1 MDKHGEE
8 SDGRAEAYLIFS
20 KVLDAQLSVLRYNLL
35 ESHRAALRLDTED
48 LPLVASRRNSV
59 ATSSHSRRESL
70 GGDQALRSTLNAA
83 AAVAVTSIQLNDKV
97 IVPDDP
103 TAPKAPTAPQFY
115 GDMSEDEPEEPPD
128 ESNSSEWPPKR
139 SPFFNR
145 TQSAGQS
152 ILMDQARRSMSLNSS
167 QSFRKKVSF
176 WEHIE
181 VLEYEGLD
189 QSTQE
194 LMRALWKWPTED
206 DIDQQEEDNI
216 LPELTQSGV
225 ENRVSTMDAQLMPWV
240 TAPMSRKRLV
250 WDSMA
255 LLILS
260 MEVILFPLSAFEQI
274 EAKMTSEEFFIVMDW
289 ISAVYWLTDMPL
301 QFFVGF
307 NTHEGKVERRFS
319 RTSMRYIKSWFLL
332 DVLIVT
338 LDWVSLVGFYDG
350 EFLEALRIGK
360 TVRGIRII
368 RGVRILR
375 LAKLGPFIQ
384 HIFDS
389 VHSDLMLLSLKLL
402 CIVVIAFSLNH
413 FIGCMWYLIGT
424 ATAADGM
431 ESWTT
436 MSGVAERNPGYQYV
450 TALHWSLSNFAI
462 ATTRIHAVN
471 EWEHWFGVL
480 VLLVGF
486 VCFASGLSAIA
497 RIVSRYYSQES
508 STVHAE
514 KSLRQFM
521 GDRSISPKMSQR
533 IWSFLRG
540 QKRNRQRLCEH
551 DVVLLKD
558 LPKVLRVE
566 LRKDMYV
573 PLLLHHPL
581 FQGMELADPHVIAK
595 ICDRGLD
602 FRSVPPLED
611 VFARSEKANYL
622 YYVISGS
629 LLYHIVRPS
638 RRTNTG
644 VVEVF
649 KGEWVGEGALWFD
662 NWVHFGWLRAKT
674 VCELL
679 LVRID
684 VFQAVAMKSPSPYLG
699 SAIYKQAW
707 VKRVKDDVRRQEDG
721 VTRLFLNRPSDLG
734 GDKQIIEAMASDAFP
749 DLAKKHDRL
758 LNPSLFATSFSTI
771 STGRSMSMSIVGES

>member
-1 MDKHGEE
+1 MEKHPAGEE
-8 SDGRAEAYLIFS
+8 SDGRAEAYLLFS
-20 KVLDAQLSVLRYNLL
+20 KVLDAQLSFLRYNLL
-35 ESHRAALRLDTED
+35 ESHRAALRLETED
-48 LPLVASRRNSV
+48 LPLAASRR
-59 ATSSHSRRESL
+59 TSFRCESL
-70 GGDQALRSTLNAA
+70 VERSTLNATA
-83 AAVAVTSIQLNDKV
+83 AAALALPTIQLNDKV

-103 TAPKAPTAPQFY
+103 AAPKAPTAPQFY
-115 GDMSEDEPEEPPD
+115 GDMCEDEPEEPPD
-128 ESNSSEWPPKR
+128 ESNGTGWPPQR

-145 TQSAGQS
+145 TESAGPS
-152 ILMDQARRSMSLNSS
+152 ILMDQARRSMSMGSS

-176 WEHIE
+176 WENIE

-194 LMRALWKWPTED
+194 LMRALWKWPNED

-225 ENRVSTMDAQLMPWV
+225 ESSRVSIVDARLMPWV

-250 WDSMA
+250 WDTLA
-255 LLILS
+255 LVILS

-289 ISAVYWLTDMPL
+289 ISAVYWLMDMPL

-307 NTHEGKVERRFS
+307 NTYEGKVERRFS
-319 RTSMRYIKSWFLL
+319 RTAMRYVKSWFLL

-338 LDWVSLVGFYDG
+338 LDWVSLVGFYEPWPSQDG

-389 VHSDLMLLSLKLL
+389 VHSDLMLLCLKLL
-402 CIVVIAFSLNH
+402 CIVVMALSLNH
-413 FIGCMWYLIGT
+413 FIGCTWYLIGT

-436 MSGVAERNPGYQYV
+436 ISGVAERNAGYQYV

-497 RIVSRYYSQES
+497 RIVSRYYSQEN
-508 STVHAE
+508 STIHAE
-514 KSLRQFM
+514 KALRTFL

-533 IWSFLRG
+533 VWSFLRG

-558 LPKVLRVE
+558 LPKAPR
-566 LRKDMYV
+566 
-573 PLLLHHPL
+573 PL
-581 FQGMELADPHVIAK
+581 FTITPITRVYG
-595 ICDRGLD
+595 
-602 FRSVPPLED
+602 
-611 VFARSEKANYL
+611 YL
-622 YYVISGS
+622 
-629 LLYHIVRPS
+629 
-638 RRTNTG
+638 
-644 VVEVF
+644 
-649 KGEWVGEGALWFD
+649 
-662 NWVHFGWLRAKT
+662 
-674 VCELL
+674 
-679 LVRID
+679 
-684 VFQAVAMKSPSPYLG
+684 
-699 SAIYKQAW
+699 
-707 VKRVKDDVRRQEDG
+707 
-721 VTRLFLNRPSDLG
+721 
-734 GDKQIIEAMASDAFP
+734 
-749 DLAKKHDRL
+749 
-758 LNPSLFATSFSTI
+758 
-771 STGRSMSMSIVGES
+771 

>member
-1 MDKHGEE
+1 MDKHPAGEE
-8 SDGRAEAYLIFS
+8 SDGRAEAYFIFS
-20 KVLDAQLSVLRYNLL
+20 KLLDAQLSVLRYNLL
-35 ESHRAALRLDTED
+35 ESHRAALRLDTQD

-59 ATSSHSRRESL
+59 HSASPASPSRRESL
-70 GGDQALRSTLNAA
+70 VVTESMRSTMNATAA
-83 AAVAVTSIQLNDKV
+83 AALAVANIQNDKV
-97 IVPDDP
+97 TVPDDP

-115 GDMSEDEPEEPPD
+115 GDMPEDEPEEPPD
-128 ESNSSEWPPKR
+128 ESGTDWPPKTFIR

-145 TQSAGQS
+145 TESVGPS
-152 ILMDQARRSMSLNSS
+152 ILMDQARRSMSMGSS

-176 WEHIE
+176 WENIE

-194 LMRALWKWPTED
+194 LMRASWKWPTED

-216 LPELTQSGV
+216 LPELTYSGV
-225 ENRVSTMDAQLMPWV
+225 ENSRVSTLDARLMPFV

-250 WDSMA
+250 WDTLA
-255 LLILS
+255 LLVIS

-274 EAKMTSEEFFIVMDW
+274 EARMTSEEFFIVMDW

-319 RTSMRYIKSWFLL
+319 RTAMRYVKSWFLL

-360 TVRGIRII
+360 SVRGIRII

-375 LAKLGPFIQ
+375 LAKLLPFIQ
-384 HIFDS
+384 HIFDA
-389 VHSDLMLLSLKLL
+389 VHSDLALLCLKLV
-402 CIVVIAFSLNH
+402 CIVMIAFALNH

-436 MSGVAERNPGYQYV
+436 ISGVAERNPGYQYV

-486 VCFASGLSAIA
+486 VCFASGLAAIA
-497 RIVSRYYSQES
+497 RIVSRYYSQEI
-508 STVHAE
+508 STIHAE
-514 KSLRQFM
+514 KALRKFL
-521 GDRSISPKMSQR
+521 GDRSTSPKMSQR
-533 IWSFLRG
+533 VWSFLRG

-551 DVVLLKD
+551 DVELLKD

-602 FRSVPPLED
+602 FRSVPPWED
-611 VFARSEKANYL
+611 VFARAEKASYM

-629 LLYHIVRPS
+629 LLYHIVRPH
-638 RRTNTG
+638 RRSNAG

-649 KGEWVGEGALWFD
+649 KGEWVGEGGLWFE

-674 VCELL
+674 ACELL

-684 VFQAVAMKSPSPYLG
+684 VFKAVAMKSPSPYLG

-707 VKRVKDDVRRQEDG
+707 VRRAKEDVKRHEDG
-721 VTRLFLNRPSDLG
+721 VTRLFLGRPSDLG
-734 GDKQIIEAMASDAFP
+734 GDKGTIEAMAAEPRFY
-749 DLAKKHDRL
+749 
-758 LNPSLFATSFSTI
+758 
-771 STGRSMSMSIVGES
+771 